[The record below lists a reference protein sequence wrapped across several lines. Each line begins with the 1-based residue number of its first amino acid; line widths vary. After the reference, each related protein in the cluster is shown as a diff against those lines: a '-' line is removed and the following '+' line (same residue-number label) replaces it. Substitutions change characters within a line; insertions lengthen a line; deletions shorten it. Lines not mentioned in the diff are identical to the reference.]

1 MKRYIVELRYTAYT
15 QVEVEAKTYE
25 QAEALAWEKQ
35 KTYADSLEADGEWTC
50 DSIEEIKA

>member
-15 QVEVEAKTYE
+15 QFEVEAKNYT

>member
-25 QAEALAWEKQ
+25 QAEALAWKHLEQ
-35 KTYADSLEADGEWTC
+35 TADSLEADGDWTC
-50 DSIEEIKA
+50 DSIEEIKE